1 MADDAGEKTEQPTPK
16 RRLEARK
23 KGTVAKSQ
31 DLNGAV
37 VMLGL
42 ALIVPSATHA
52 LSEGFIRGIDA
63 SMRGATKEF
72 SYHNVQSTLVSIAM
86 PGLMGMAMI
95 FAICMTFGLLANFAQ
110 VGFVLSGETLKPSLA
125 KLNPFEGFKRLF
137 SMRSTVEAIK
147 AIGKGLL
154 FGYVTYQV
162 IAGNWATLVSLSYYT
177 PGEASLKVFEI
188 CHTILLRIAV
198 VWLIIAA
205 LDYFYQRK
213 EVEKQIKMTRD
224 ELKREMKEQEG
235 SPEQKGERMRRGRK
249 LSRGSLRDNVKKADV
264 IITNPTH
271 YAVAVSYKRNEMHAP
286 MVVAKG
292 QDYLALKIREMA
304 KEFDIPIVPNPP
316 LARTLHKNCEV
327 GDHVPRE
334 QFAAVA
340 EILAYVYK
348 MIRTVKKA

>member
-16 RRLEARK
+16 RRQEARK

-52 LSEGFIRGIDA
+52 LSEGFIRGIDS
-63 SMRGATKEF
+63 SMRGATTEF
-72 SYHNVQSTLVSIAM
+72 SYHNVQATLIAIAM
-86 PGLMGMAMI
+86 PGLLGMFMI
-95 FAICMTFGLLANFAQ
+95 FAICMAFGLLVNFAQ
-110 VGFVLSGETLKPSLA
+110 VGFVMSAESMKPSMA
-125 KLNPFEGFKRLF
+125 KLNPIQGFKRFF
-137 SMRSTVEAIK
+137 SMKSVVEAIK
-147 AIGKGLL
+147 AIAKGLI

-162 IAGNWATLVSLSYYT
+162 IAGNWPTLVSLSYYT
-177 PGEASLKVFEI
+177 PSEAAMKVFEI
-188 CHTILLRIAV
+188 CHTILLRIAI
-198 VWLIIAA
+198 VWLVIAA

-213 EVEKQIKMTRD
+213 DVEKQIKMTRD

-249 LSRGSLRDNVKKADV
+249 LSRGSLRDNVQKADV

-271 YAVAVSYKRNEMHAP
+271 FAVAIAYKRNEMHAP

-292 QDYLALKIREMA
+292 QDFLALKIREMA

-316 LARTLHKNCEV
+316 LARTLHKNCEI
-327 GDHVPRE
+327 GDFVPRE